1 MQDLYGTA
9 ESRPRSRWAPAN
21 STHSPITDREREI
34 VTLVGHGLSNDQI
47 AEQLVISP
55 LTVKTHVN
63 RAMLKLGARDRA
75 QVVVTAYQ
83 TGLAHPGSAETQ
95 QAGPLVEDID
105 PVGPHAKS
113 D

>member
-1 MQDLYGTA
+1 
-9 ESRPRSRWAPAN
+9 
-21 STHSPITDREREI
+21 
-34 VTLVGHGLSNDQI
+34 
-47 AEQLVISP
+47 
-55 LTVKTHVN
+55 
-63 RAMLKLGARDRA
+63 MLKLGARDRA